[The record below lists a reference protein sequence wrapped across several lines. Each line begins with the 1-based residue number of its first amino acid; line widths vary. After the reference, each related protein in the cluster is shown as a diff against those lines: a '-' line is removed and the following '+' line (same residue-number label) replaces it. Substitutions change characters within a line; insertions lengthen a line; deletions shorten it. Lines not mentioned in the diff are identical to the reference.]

1 MSTPEAKITAAS
13 CAGRFT
19 LALNREAEWEGG
31 LRHQAVSTKAVIV
44 CVVATAEGFLR
55 PSHEILLRMEALS
68 GKSGNTGREMR
79 EEERKK
85 RREDGEKERRR
96 DGAGGN
102 QRVASVHNCVY

>member
-1 MSTPEAKITAAS
+1 MS
-13 CAGRFT
+13 
-19 LALNREAEWEGG
+19 
-31 LRHQAVSTKAVIV
+31 
-44 CVVATAEGFLR
+44 VVATAEGFLR

-96 DGAGGN
+96 GEMEREETRGLPRCIIVCIN
-102 QRVASVHNCVY
+102 YPFCSLIC

>member
-1 MSTPEAKITAAS
+1 M
-13 CAGRFT
+13 
-19 LALNREAEWEGG
+19 
-31 LRHQAVSTKAVIV
+31 

-55 PSHEILLRMEALS
+55 PSHEMLRMEALS

-85 RREDGEKERRR
+85 RRREGEKARR

>member
-85 RREDGEKERRR
+85 RRKDGEKARR